1 MLGSKLE
8 FMSTLVRQQGK
19 LGALASGETDLSK
32 MHGKT
37 AAEGMSID
45 VLALFQAL
53 MRRCQYSLHQKSV
66 CRGCTKRMRAA
77 WTFRRLFVFHEAC
90 AEFQLRR
97 RKSPSAHIAARW
109 IDTSLHS
116 FTANVSKDKQAV
128 GKSFITLV
136 QGGTSVFWFVCSWDE
151 NSVPAKNQLKF
162 RNGLNISI
170 MKPPPCSE
178 QVCGIH
184 TSGPTN
190 RYVTSTTHVFWKRT
204 AQIQR

>member
-19 LGALASGETDLSK
+19 FGALASGETDLSK

-37 AAEGMSID
+37 AAEGISID

-53 MRRCQYSLHQKSV
+53 MMPCQYSLHQKSV

-97 RKSPSAHIAARW
+97 R
-109 IDTSLHS
+109 
-116 FTANVSKDKQAV
+116 
-128 GKSFITLV
+128 
-136 QGGTSVFWFVCSWDE
+136 
-151 NSVPAKNQLKF
+151 
-162 RNGLNISI
+162 
-170 MKPPPCSE
+170 
-178 QVCGIH
+178 
-184 TSGPTN
+184 
-190 RYVTSTTHVFWKRT
+190 
-204 AQIQR
+204 